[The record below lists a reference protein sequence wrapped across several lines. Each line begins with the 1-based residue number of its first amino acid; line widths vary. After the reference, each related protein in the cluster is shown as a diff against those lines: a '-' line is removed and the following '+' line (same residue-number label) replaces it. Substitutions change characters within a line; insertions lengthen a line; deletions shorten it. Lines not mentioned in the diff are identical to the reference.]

1 MANLIANVEQMAEEI
16 IKAKI
21 KNFTDSLPN
30 PEETIEQ
37 MVDAAKAQIKSKLDQ
52 LNSLYDSVQTAITNL
67 SGVPAD
73 IAQAIA
79 SAATILP
86 PGGGVPVVVSQ
97 TMANI
102 KSWKSQLGTATAAL
116 SQLNDTVGLLGMGVP
131 ALEPIVQTLST
142 VQSAIDT
149 VGALIDAIPLG

>member
-1 MANLIANVEQMAEEI
+1 MPSLIANVESMAEEI

-21 KNFTDSLPN
+21 KDFTDSLPN

-37 MVDAAKAQIKSKLDQ
+37 MVDAAKGQIVSKLNQ

-67 SGVPAD
+67 TGVPAD

-131 ALEPIVQTLST
+131 ALDPIVQTLST
-142 VQSAIDT
+142 VQDAIDA

>member
-1 MANLIANVEQMAEEI
+1 MPSLIANVDSMAEEI

-21 KNFTDSLPN
+21 KDFTDSLPD
-30 PEETIEQ
+30 PEEAIQ
-37 MVDAAKAQIKSKLDQ
+37 SMVDAAKGQIVSKLNQ
-52 LNSLYDSVQTAITNL
+52 LNTLYDSVQTAITNL

-102 KSWKSQLGTATAAL
+102 KSWKSQLGTASSAL
-116 SQLNDTVGLLGMGVP
+116 AELNDTVGLLGMGVP
-131 ALEPIVQTLST
+131 ALDPIVQTLST
-142 VQSAIDT
+142 VQGAIDA